1 MSTTIATLRDC
12 MPIRAL
18 TFAESLRLAELQ
30 ASKFLAL
37 AGITDGTV
45 PETAITALPRVQVE
59 RMSPAPV
66 SGATQWS
73 HGRWLI
79 ILNGSESRGR
89 QRFSLA
95 HEFKHVLDN
104 PFIDTLYPAQ
114 GDMSSGERAEQVCDY
129 FAGCLLMPRLWVKR
143 AWTGGQQS
151 PRSLARQFDVSAA
164 AMSVR
169 LRQIGLV
176 HNDARCEG
184 VAIARVA
191 A

>member
-1 MSTTIATLRDC
+1 MSTIISTVRDL
-12 MPIRAL
+12 MPIRPL
-18 TFAESLRLAELQ
+18 GFVESLRLAELQ

-37 AGITDGTV
+37 VGHTDGAV
-45 PETAITALPRVQVE
+45 PERAIGNLPRMQVE

-79 ILNGSESRGR
+79 VLNGSEPRTR

-104 PFIDTLYPAQ
+104 PFIDVLYPAA
-114 GDMSSGERAEQVCDY
+114 GDMSARERAEQVCDY
-129 FAGCLLMPRLWVKR
+129 FAACLLMPRLRVKR

-151 PRSLARQFDVSAA
+151 TRSLARNFDVSQA
-164 AMSVR
+164 AMTVR

-176 HNDARCEG
+176 QAGERCEG
-184 VAIARVA
+184 VPSGA
-191 A
+191 AA